1 MDELTERFEEQ
12 RSHLRGV
19 AYRMLGTFGEADDA
33 VQEAWLRLARQPDP
47 SVIDDLRGWLTTVT
61 ARICLDMLT
70 SARAR
75 RESYVG
81 PWLPEP
87 DVRADS
93 VDDPADRVTL
103 DESVS
108 MALLVVL
115 ESLSPAER
123 TAFVLHDVFG
133 VPFDELAET
142 VGRSPAAVRQL
153 ASRARHHVQ
162 ERRPRFTTAA
172 DEHRRVLDAF
182 VSAAAAGDLEGLI
195 KVLDPDVVWR
205 ADGGGVVPS
214 ALRPVHGP
222 EKVARLTL
230 GLARQAAEGAT
241 VDIEMVNGAPGLVVR
256 LHGTPF
262 SVMAFTIAKGRIT
275 EVDAV
280 QNPEKL
286 RSVPSH

>member
-1 MDELTERFEEQ
+1 MDELTERFEEH

-47 SVIDDLRGWLTTVT
+47 AVIDDLRGWLTTVT

-87 DVRADS
+87 DVRADA

-162 ERRPRFTTAA
+162 ERRPRFTTA
-172 DEHRRVLDAF
+172 
-182 VSAAAAGDLEGLI
+182 
-195 KVLDPDVVWR
+195 
-205 ADGGGVVPS
+205 
-214 ALRPVHGP
+214 
-222 EKVARLTL
+222 
-230 GLARQAAEGAT
+230 
-241 VDIEMVNGAPGLVVR
+241 
-256 LHGTPF
+256 
-262 SVMAFTIAKGRIT
+262 
-275 EVDAV
+275 
-280 QNPEKL
+280 
-286 RSVPSH
+286 

>member
-1 MDELTERFEEQ
+1 MDQLTERFEEH

-19 AYRMLGTFGEADDA
+19 AYRMLGAFGEADDA
-33 VQEAWLRLARQPDP
+33 VQEAWLRLARQDDP
-47 SVIDDLRGWLTTVT
+47 ESIRDLRGWLTTTT

-70 SARAR
+70 SARSR
-75 RESYVG
+75 RETYVG

-123 TAFVLHDVFG
+123 TAFVLHDVFS
-133 VPFDELAET
+133 VPFEEVAET

-153 ASRARHHVQ
+153 ASRARQHVQ

-182 VSAAAAGDLEGLI
+182 VSAAAAGDLEGLV

-214 ALRPVHGP
+214 ALRPVHGA

-230 GLARQAAEGAT
+230 GLVSKAVAGAAAA
-241 VDIEMVNGAPGLVVR
+241 IEMVNGAPGLVVR
-256 LHGTPF
+256 VHGRPF
-262 SVMAFTIAKGRIT
+262 SVMAFTVADGRIT

-286 RSVPSH
+286 RSVPGT

>member
-1 MDELTERFEEQ
+1 MDELTERFEEH

-19 AYRMLGTFGEADDA
+19 AYRMLGTFGEADA
-33 VQEAWLRLARQPDP
+33 VQEAVCGCLASRSRELR
-47 SVIDDLRGWLTTVT
+47 DLTGWLTTVT
-61 ARICLDMLT
+61 ARSALT
-70 SARAR
+70 SDLGACAAGVIR
-75 RESYVG
+75 R
-81 PWLPEP
+81 PCCPTP
-87 DVRADS
+87 TCAPIR
-93 VDDPADRVTL
+93 DDPGRITGR
-103 DESVS
+103 SVS

-162 ERRPRFTTAA
+162 ERRPRFTTAVA
-172 DEHRRVLDAF
+172 EHRRVLDAF
-182 VSAAAAGDLEGLI
+182 VSAAAAGDLEGLV

-214 ALRPVHGP
+214 ALRPVHGA

-230 GLARQAAEGAT
+230 GLVSKAVAGAT
-241 VDIEMVNGAPGLVVR
+241 ADIEMVNGAPGLVVR
-256 LHGTPF
+256 VHGQPF
-262 SVMAFTIAKGRIT
+262 SVMAFTVADGRIT

-286 RSVPSH
+286 RSVPGA